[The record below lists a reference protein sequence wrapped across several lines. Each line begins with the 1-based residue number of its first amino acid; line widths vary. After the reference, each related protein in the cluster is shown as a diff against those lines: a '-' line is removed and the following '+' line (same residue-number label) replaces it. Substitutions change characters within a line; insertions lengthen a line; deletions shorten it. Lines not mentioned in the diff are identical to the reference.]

1 MNYFNNSS
9 AARQLGS
16 ETAQQLLNGKQQKSK
31 SKNLSFFSLVFA
43 GMFFFS
49 GMGNCATVI
58 KFATLAPE
66 GTSWLKTMR
75 EFFKDVSAKTEN
87 RIKFK
92 IYPGGIAGD
101 EKDVIRKIRIG
112 QLHS

>member
-1 MNYFNNSS
+1 MNCFNNSS

-16 ETAQQLLNGKQQKSK
+16 ETAQQLLNSKQQKNK

-75 EFFKDVSAKTEN
+75 EFFKDVSAKRKTELN
-87 RIKFK
+87 LKSI
-92 IYPGGIAGD
+92 PAA
-101 EKDVIRKIRIG
+101 
-112 QLHS
+112 